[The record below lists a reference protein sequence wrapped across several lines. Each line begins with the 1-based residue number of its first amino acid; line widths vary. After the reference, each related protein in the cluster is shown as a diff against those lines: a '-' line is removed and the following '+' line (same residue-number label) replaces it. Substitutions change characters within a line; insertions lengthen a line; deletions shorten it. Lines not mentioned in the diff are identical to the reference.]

1 MKKRVGII
9 LGIVLVCILLIVLFQ
24 ILNRKSLEFTVI
36 ESTSCA
42 DEELY
47 FEQEGR
53 DVYLDCIEE
62 ITVEKNGKKYD
73 FKDAILRNVITLDE
87 VFESANRSE
96 SYWDGGT
103 VEYFYDDFKIIAYQK
118 TFGCNDIVIGNIDME
133 MKEDCITK

>member
-9 LGIVLVCILLIVLFQ
+9 LGIVLVCIVGMVFFQ
-24 ILNRKSLEFTVI
+24 IFARKTLEFTVI
-36 ESTSCA
+36 ESASCA

-47 FEQEGR
+47 FEQDGR
-53 DVYLDCIEE
+53 NVYLDCIEE

-73 FKDAILRNVITLDE
+73 FKDAILQNVITLDE

-103 VEYFYDDFKIIAYQK
+103 VEYFYDDFKIIAYQR
-118 TFGCNDIVIGNIDME
+118 TFDCNDIVIGNMDME

>member
-9 LGIVLVCILLIVLFQ
+9 LGVVLVCIVGIVLFQ
-24 ILNRKSLEFTVI
+24 ILGRKSLEFTVI
-36 ESTSCA
+36 ESTSCTH
-42 DEELY
+42 ERFY

-53 DVYLDCIEE
+53 NIYLDCIEE
-62 ITVEKNGKKYD
+62 ITIEKNGQKYD

-87 VFESANRSE
+87 VFDNANRSE

>member
-24 ILNRKSLEFTVI
+24 IRNRKTLKFTVV
-36 ESTSCA
+36 ESTSCTN
-42 DEELY
+42 ERFY

-53 DVYLDCIEE
+53 NIYLDCMEE
-62 ITVEKNGKKYD
+62 ITIEKNGKKYD
-73 FKDAILRNVITLDE
+73 FKDAILQNVITLDE

-133 MKEDCITK
+133 MKEDCIR

>member
-24 ILNRKSLEFTVI
+24 LFNRKSLEFTVI
-36 ESTSCA
+36 ESSSCA
-42 DEELY
+42 DEKIY
-47 FEQEGR
+47 FEQEER

-87 VFESANRSE
+87 VFANANHSE

-103 VEYFYDDFKIIAYQK
+103 VEYFFDDFKIIAYQK
-118 TFGCNDIVIGNIDME
+118 TFDCNDIVIGNIDME
-133 MKEDCITK
+133 MKEHCTR